1 MRGLVRILIMFG
13 PMIFRQIQKFQRS
26 RSRQIA
32 APQQR
37 QQKRPVQQQQQPQNK
52 TQQPVDE
59 QYYEEDL
66 PEEGEFVEPIN
77 N

>member
-26 RSRQIA
+26 RSRQVA

-37 QQKRPVQQQQQPQNK
+37 QQRRVVQQQQPQNK
-52 TQQPVDE
+52 KQQPVEEEYFEENLPDE
-59 QYYEEDL
+59 GD
-66 PEEGEFVEPIN
+66 FVEPIN
-77 N
+77 K